1 MSGISALPEFDLLV
15 FLDADFCDN
24 PKMIFNMCEP
34 IAKGSAEFFL
44 GSRMHGVSQ
53 KCLTPPQRFGN
64 WLAARLMNLIWQTH
78 YTDLGPFRA
87 IRRTSLDQLNMLD
100 TNFGWTVEM
109 QIKAAQAGLKITEI
123 EVPYRHRDYGQSK
136 VSGTVS
142 GVWHAGTKILYVI
155 FREFWA
161 QRFSS

>member
-1 MSGISALPEFDLLV
+1 
-15 FLDADFCDN
+15 
-24 PKMIFNMCEP
+24 
-34 IAKGSAEFFL
+34 
-44 GSRMHGVSQ
+44 
-53 KCLTPPQRFGN
+53 
-64 WLAARLMNLIWQTH
+64 MNLIWQTH